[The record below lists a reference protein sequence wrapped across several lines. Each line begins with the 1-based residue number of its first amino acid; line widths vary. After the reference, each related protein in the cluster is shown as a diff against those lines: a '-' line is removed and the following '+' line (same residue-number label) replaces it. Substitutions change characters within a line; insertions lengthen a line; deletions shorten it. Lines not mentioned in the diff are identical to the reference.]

1 MKILQLLAFTFLAL
15 LIFSCTETDCIEGSR
30 NLSTKIYSEL
40 PDFDRIIMNVPGAIV
55 FDVAQSDTAILM
67 TCDDNIEQYI
77 EIAIAN
83 GILIIDKNTDNS
95 LCPSRLRFN
104 IYSAAQLK
112 GIEINGAGSFYSD
125 DSLNLD
131 ELTLFTNG
139 SGKADFAY
147 LTANKLIFQ
156 INGSGE
162 YSAAGTAKSA
172 AYIIE
177 GSGKID
183 MQNTETNYCTAKIY
197 GDGIIQ
203 VWAND
208 TLNAEIYGSGKISY
222 IGDPVLYSKIEGS
235 GVIQKK

>member
-1 MKILQLLAFTFLAL
+1 MKILQLLAFSFLAVM
-15 LIFSCTETDCIEGSR
+15 IFSCTETDCIEGSR
-30 NLSTKIYSEL
+30 NLSTKIYTEL
-40 PDFDRIIMNVPGAIV
+40 PDFERIIMNVPGAIV
-55 FDVAQSDTAILM
+55 FDDTQSDTTIVM

-77 EIAIAN
+77 EIAVSN
-83 GILIIDKNTDNS
+83 GILVIEDNTDNS

-104 IYSAAQLK
+104 INSAAQLK

-139 SGKADFAY
+139 SGKADFTY

-162 YSAAGTAKSA
+162 YSAKGSA
-172 AYIIE
+172 ANAEYIID
-177 GSGKID
+177 GSGKIN
-183 MQNTETNYCTAKIY
+183 MQNTETNYCTAKII

-235 GVIQKK
+235 GVIEKK